1 MNNLKNIITYTNFPL
16 QMIGKDTEY
25 VKILEK
31 IKEIRPLIRGY
42 NLQLPQI
49 VVIGDQSSGKSS
61 VLESLTGIKF
71 PVNSGI
77 CTRCPIIV
85 NCKNDKQIKE
95 NQFTINGKKV
105 QIENLSKE
113 ILEIQDKN
121 LITYKLKKNY
131 YNLSDDENLST
142 DEEETKISNTP
153 IEIEVIGNLQVD
165 LIVINLLGLIQN
177 GIVNYELFYL
187 LFFYI

>member
-1 MNNLKNIITYTNFPL
+1 
-16 QMIGKDTEY
+16 MIGKNTEY

-31 IKEIRPLIRGY
+31 IKEIRPLISGY

-71 PVNSGI
+71 PVNAGI

-113 ILEIQDKN
+113 ILEIQDNN
-121 LITYKLKKNY
+121 LITYKLKK
-131 YNLSDDENLST
+131 
-142 DEEETKISNTP
+142 I
-153 IEIEVIGNLQVD
+153 IC
-165 LIVINLLGLIQN
+165 
-177 GIVNYELFYL
+177 
-187 LFFYI
+187 

>member
-1 MNNLKNIITYTNFPL
+1 
-16 QMIGKDTEY
+16 MIGKDTEY

-31 IKEIRPLIRGY
+31 IKVIRPSIRGY

-113 ILEIQDKN
+113 ILEIQYKN
-121 LITYKLKKNY
+121 LITYKLKKSFLDEK
-131 YNLSDDENLST
+131 NLSADEDDF
-142 DEEETKISNTP
+142 EEETKKF
-153 IEIEVIGNLQVD
+153 
-165 LIVINLLGLIQN
+165 LIHQ
-177 GIVNYELFYL
+177 
-187 LFFYI
+187 

>member
-1 MNNLKNIITYTNFPL
+1 
-16 QMIGKDTEY
+16 MIGKDTEY

-31 IKEIRPLIRGY
+31 IKKIRPLISGY
-42 NLQLPQI
+42 KIQLPQI
-49 VVIGDQSSGKSS
+49 VVIGDQSSAKSS

-85 NCKNDKQIKE
+85 NCKNDKQIKG
-95 NQFTINGKKV
+95 NHFTINGKEV

-121 LITYKLKKNY
+121 LITYKLKKN
-131 YNLSDDENLST
+131 NLSDDEKISA
-142 DEEETKISNTP
+142 DEDDFEEETKKISNTP
-153 IEIEVIGNLQVD
+153 I
-165 LIVINLLGLIQN
+165 
-177 GIVNYELFYL
+177 
-187 LFFYI
+187 

>member
-1 MNNLKNIITYTNFPL
+1 
-16 QMIGKDTEY
+16 MIGKDTEY

-31 IKEIRPLIRGY
+31 IKVIRPLICGY

-49 VVIGDQSSGKSS
+49 VVIGDQRSGKSS

-95 NQFTINGKKV
+95 N
-105 QIENLSKE
+105 
-113 ILEIQDKN
+113 
-121 LITYKLKKNY
+121 
-131 YNLSDDENLST
+131 
-142 DEEETKISNTP
+142 
-153 IEIEVIGNLQVD
+153 
-165 LIVINLLGLIQN
+165 
-177 GIVNYELFYL
+177 
-187 LFFYI
+187 

>member
-1 MNNLKNIITYTNFPL
+1 
-16 QMIGKDTEY
+16 MIGNNNEY

-31 IKEIRPLIRGY
+31 IKVIRPLIRGY

-71 PVNSGI
+71 PVNAGI

-121 LITYKLKKNY
+121 LITYKLKK
-131 YNLSDDENLST
+131 
-142 DEEETKISNTP
+142 
-153 IEIEVIGNLQVD
+153 
-165 LIVINLLGLIQN
+165 LL
-177 GIVNYELFYL
+177 
-187 LFFYI
+187 

>member
-1 MNNLKNIITYTNFPL
+1 
-16 QMIGKDTEY
+16 MIGNNNEY
-25 VKILEK
+25 VKTLEK
-31 IKEIRPLIRGY
+31 IKKIRPLISGY
-42 NLQLPQI
+42 NMQLPQI

-95 NQFTINGKKV
+95 NYFTINGVEV

-121 LITYKLKKNY
+121 LITNS
-131 YNLSDDENLST
+131 SDDESVLNCI
-142 DEEETKISNTP
+142 KF
-153 IEIEVIGNLQVD
+153 
-165 LIVINLLGLIQN
+165 IN
-177 GIVNYELFYL
+177 YT
-187 LFFYI
+187 

>member
-1 MNNLKNIITYTNFPL
+1 
-16 QMIGKDTEY
+16 MIGKDTEY

-31 IKEIRPLIRGY
+31 IKEIRPLISSY
-42 NLQLPQI
+42 KIQLPQI

-105 QIENLSKE
+105 QIENLSKK

-121 LITYKLKKNY
+121 LITYKLKK
-131 YNLSDDENLST
+131 
-142 DEEETKISNTP
+142 I
-153 IEIEVIGNLQVD
+153 IC
-165 LIVINLLGLIQN
+165 
-177 GIVNYELFYL
+177 
-187 LFFYI
+187 

>member
-1 MNNLKNIITYTNFPL
+1 
-16 QMIGKDTEY
+16 MIGKDTEY

>member
-1 MNNLKNIITYTNFPL
+1 
-16 QMIGKDTEY
+16 MIGKDTEY

-131 YNLSDDENLST
+131 YNLSDNENLSA
-142 DEEETKISNTP
+142 DEDDFKEETKKF
-153 IEIEVIGNLQVD
+153 
-165 LIVINLLGLIQN
+165 LIHQ
-177 GIVNYELFYL
+177 
-187 LFFYI
+187 

>member
-1 MNNLKNIITYTNFPL
+1 
-16 QMIGKDTEY
+16 MIGKDTEY

-31 IKEIRPLIRGY
+31 IKEIRPLISGY

-71 PVNSGI
+71 SVNSGI

-142 DEEETKISNTP
+142 DEDDFEEETKN
-153 IEIEVIGNLQVD
+153 
-165 LIVINLLGLIQN
+165 
-177 GIVNYELFYL
+177 F
-187 LFFYI
+187 

>member
-1 MNNLKNIITYTNFPL
+1 
-16 QMIGKDTEY
+16 MIGKDTEY

-31 IKEIRPLIRGY
+31 IKEIRPLISGY
-42 NLQLPQI
+42 KIQLPQI

-95 NQFTINGKKV
+95 NHFTINGKKV

-121 LITYKLKKNY
+121 LITYKLKK
-131 YNLSDDENLST
+131 
-142 DEEETKISNTP
+142 KK
-153 IEIEVIGNLQVD
+153 
-165 LIVINLLGLIQN
+165 
-177 GIVNYELFYL
+177 
-187 LFFYI
+187 